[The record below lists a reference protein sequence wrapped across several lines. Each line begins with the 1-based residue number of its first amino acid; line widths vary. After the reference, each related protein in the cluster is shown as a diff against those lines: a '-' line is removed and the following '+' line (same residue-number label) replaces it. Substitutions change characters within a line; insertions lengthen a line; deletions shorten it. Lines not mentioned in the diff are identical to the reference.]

1 MATAKIT
8 LKLDDGALQALL
20 RSPSGFV
27 AADLAR
33 RCRRVVNRA
42 KVLCPVD
49 RGRLRASITFEI
61 AQGVGTIVG
70 RVGTNVTYARAV
82 HDGTGIYGP
91 KGRPIR
97 PVSESIL
104 RFPVR
109 GMTSAATRSS
119 TPTGFVFAREVKG
132 TPPRP
137 FLKNALPAAA

>member
-1 MATAKIT
+1 MTDVT
-8 LKLDDGALQALL
+8 VKLNRAGLQQLL
-20 RSPSGFV
+20 ASPNGLV
-27 AADLAR
+27 AADMAA

-49 RGRLRASITFEI
+49 RGRLRSSITFEI
-61 AQGVGTIVG
+61 VAGGGTIRG
-70 RVGTNVTYARAV
+70 RVGTNVSYALAV

-97 PVSESIL
+97 PVNKSIL

-109 GMTSAATRSS
+109 GMTSAATRSQ

-132 TPPRP
+132 SPPRP
-137 FLKNALPAAA
+137 FLRNALPAAV